1 MEFSSSPAFEGRKI
15 FYLDAVKIFFEII
28 REKIRRIKSFP
39 RNIFLKQLP
48 LPPPNSLLIFSFKD
62 TQRERERK
70 AFAIKE
76 AGKSLERGLRKD
88 NVCGYGTTRF
98 SFAALRVGQIFW
110 EQRRGVRGR
119 RERERERDS
128 LVDFAGEARGGHG
141 VAQVAPDRN
150 NRVWYR
156 VGASGLRITNKRDY
170 DALCASLHGS
180 GIVYRGSIDPW
191 SKFRHLPSSRHSR
204 IFPLPSLRS
213 NFPFQFWFL
222 NFYFWRSLSIIDYY
236 TARRQSWSF
245 PKLFYSTFF
254 LLFIWKKFTHFRLDW
269 RFA

>member
-15 FYLDAVKIFFEII
+15 FYLDVIQIFFEII

-141 VAQVAPDRN
+141 VAQVAPDRS

-170 DALCASLHGS
+170 DALCTSLRGS
-180 GIVYRGSIDPW
+180 GIVYRGSIDRDRNSDTCPH
-191 SKFRHLPSSRHSR
+191 RDIRGSSL
-204 IFPLPSLRS
+204 FPLYVPISLS
-213 NFPFQFWFL
+213 NFGSWIFIFDDLYRLLIIILPVGNLDRFQ
-222 NFYFWRSLSIIDYY
+222 NYFI
-236 TARRQSWSF
+236 
-245 PKLFYSTFF
+245 
-254 LLFIWKKFTHFRLDW
+254 LLFFFSLFGKSLHTSG
-269 RFA
+269 